1 VNYAIKR
8 WFKFGIKFFKY
19 VLVSLVLVSILFA
32 CSNVNHQPG
41 DSGDPTT
48 ADTANRI
55 TIGTIGE
62 LHTLDPADAFEL
74 LSGNILF
81 NTLDRLYTYAPGTTE
96 IVPQLAT
103 ALPAISDDG
112 LTYTIP
118 IREGVK
124 FHDGTDFDAAA
135 MAFSLQRF
143 IDLEGS
149 PAFLLDDVESVK
161 ATSATELVIKL
172 KQPLQFFPKLL
183 AFTGAGAISP
193 SAYGNSQGFQPTN
206 LVGTGPYKLVEYK
219 EGNVL
224 RLDTFTDY
232 WGQKPAND
240 GVDIQFISSNA
251 NLLNSFKTGAVD
263 VAFQTL
269 SPTQIRNI
277 EENAAAEGW
286 TVASGQGA
294 TILFMVLNVK
304 QPPLDDVRVRQAI
317 AAAIDRPLL
326 QKRVFFNQ
334 RTPIYSMVPIT
345 FSAYKPTFQEKYGD
359 GNGELARR
367 LLQEAGYSEQNP
379 LFLNLWYPPEYA
391 GSGDLVVSTL
401 KAVIERNLGDLV
413 EVKLDKV
420 PKTTAYAFIEEGA
433 YPTFLLDWIPDFF
446 DPDNFIS
453 PFLRCD
459 EADATG
465 CIDGSTKYWGSF
477 YNNDEMN
484 ELIAQQRIE
493 QDPAKR
499 EAMLAQIQEILARDV
514 PFIPLWQN
522 KEYAFAGKGVKGVAI
537 EPTQQLPYWSI
548 SK

>member
-1 VNYAIKR
+1 M
-8 WFKFGIKFFKY
+8 
-19 VLVSLVLVSILFA
+19 LVSILFA
-32 CSNVNHQPG
+32 CSGSNGNSVNDRSPG
-41 DSGDPTT
+41 IDND
-48 ADTANRI
+48 AIVANQANRI

-62 LHTLDPADAFEL
+62 LRTLDPADAFEL

-103 ALPAISDDG
+103 ALPTISKDG

-149 PAFLLDDVESVK
+149 PSFLLDDVESVQ

-172 KQPLQFFPKLL
+172 SQPLQFFPKLL
-183 AFTGAGAISP
+183 AFTGAGAVSP
-193 SAYGNSQGFQPTN
+193 TAYGNSKEFQPNN
-206 LVGTGPYKLVEYK
+206 LVGTGPYKLIEYK

-224 RLDTFTDY
+224 RLDAFADY
-232 WGQKPAND
+232 WGQKPANA

-277 EENAAAEGW
+277 EENAIAEGW

-294 TILFMVLNVK
+294 TLLFMVLNVE
-304 QPPLDDVRVRQAI
+304 QSPLDDVRVRQAI

-326 QKRVFFNQ
+326 QKRVFLNQ
-334 RTPIYSMVPIT
+334 RTPVYSMVPIT
-345 FSAYKPTFQEKYGD
+345 FSAYKPTFQERYGD

-367 LLQEAGYSEQNP
+367 LLEEAGYSNQNP
-379 LFLNLWYPPEYA
+379 LLLNLWYPPEYA

-413 EVKLDKV
+413 EIKLDKV
-420 PKTTAYAFIEEGA
+420 PKTTAYAFIEEGV
-433 YPTFLLDWIPDFF
+433 YPTFLLDWVPDFF

-453 PFLRCD
+453 PFLRCN
-459 EADATG
+459 EADENG

-477 YNNDEMN
+477 YNNDQMN
-484 ELIAQQRIE
+484 ELIAAQRIE
-493 QDPAKR
+493 QDPDKR
-499 EAMLAQIQEILARDV
+499 EEMLERIQEILARDV

-522 KEYAFAGKGVKGVAI
+522 KEYAFAGKGVKGVTI

>member
-1 VNYAIKR
+1 MNYTIKR
-8 WFKFGIKFFKY
+8 WFKRGFKFLKY
-19 VLVSLVLVSILFA
+19 VLVSLLLVSILFA
-32 CSNVNHQPG
+32 CSNVGNQPNAP
-41 DSGDPTT
+41 DPTGT
-48 ADTANRI
+48 NAANRI

-62 LHTLDPADAFEL
+62 LRTLDPADAFEL

-103 ALPAISDDG
+103 ALPEISADG
-112 LTYTIP
+112 LTYRIP

-124 FHDGTDFDAAA
+124 FHDGTDFDATA

-143 IDLEGS
+143 IDLDGS
-149 PAFLLDDVESVK
+149 PSFLLDDVESVE
-161 ATSATELVIKL
+161 ATSVTELVIKL

-193 SAYGNSQGFQPTN
+193 TAYAESTEFQPNN
-206 LVGTGPYKLVEYK
+206 LVGTGPYQLIEYK

-224 RLDTFTDY
+224 RLDAFADY
-232 WGQKPAND
+232 WGEKPANAGID
-240 GVDIQFISSNA
+240 MQFISSNG
-251 NLLNSFKTGAVD
+251 NLLNAFKTGAVD

-269 SPTQIRNI
+269 SPTQIKNI
-277 EENAAAEGW
+277 EDNAAAEGW
-286 TVASGQGA
+286 TVTSGQGA
-294 TILFMVLNVK
+294 TLLFMVVNVK

-326 QKRVFFNQ
+326 QKRVFLNQ
-334 RTPIYSMVPIT
+334 RTPVYSMVPIT
-345 FSAYKPTFQEKYGD
+345 FNAYKPTFQERYGD
-359 GNGELARR
+359 GNGELARQ
-367 LLQEAGYSEQNP
+367 LLAEAGYSDQNP
-379 LFLNLWYPPEYA
+379 LLLNLWYPPQYA

-401 KAVIERNLGDLV
+401 KAVIERNLGNIIK
-413 EVKLDKV
+413 VKLDKV

-453 PFLRCD
+453 PFLRCN
-459 EADATG
+459 EADENG

-477 YNNDEMN
+477 YNNEEMN
-484 ELIAQQRIE
+484 KLIAQQRIE
-493 QDPAKR
+493 QDPIER
-499 EAMLAQIQEILARDV
+499 NQMLGRIQEILARDV

-522 KEYAFAGKGVKGVAI
+522 KEYAFAGKGIKGVTI